1 LISHDLRLNLLFGF
15 LGSGK
20 TTLARRLLDQPPD
33 GRKTAII
40 VNEFG
45 DVGVDGAILSGR
57 NVNMVELNSGCLC
70 CTLKGPMLQAV
81 EELHTKA
88 GAQRIIVEATGVA
101 QPEELLET
109 FADPSL
115 SARCEVGP
123 VVTIVDA
130 SRYERLSEMLGE
142 FYGAQIEN
150 ADLIVLN
157 KTDLATAEALE
168 RVRKDVARLNPE
180 AEILFSERCD
190 VSVEAVLNGP
200 ASSAVD
206 KRSHDGHGEDDQK
219 HDPDHVRE
227 HERGHDHDHEDHRHA
242 PAESFVLSA
251 EGLRNVSALHSFFS
265 GLPPTVWRAKGF
277 VLADGFSV
285 AQKGA
290 YLVQYAMG
298 NLEIT
303 RSEPRANYNIVFIG
317 RGMDKEKL
325 DAGLRQTLV
334 GS

>member
-1 LISHDLRLNLLFGF
+1 LNLLFGF

-33 GRKTAII
+33 DRKTAII

-57 NVNMVELNSGCLC
+57 NVNLVELNSGCLC

-81 EELHTKA
+81 EELHTKN

-109 FADPSL
+109 FADRSL
-115 SARCEVGP
+115 SVRYNVGP
-123 VVTIVDA
+123 IVTIVDA
-130 SRYERLSEMLGE
+130 SRYARLSEMLGE
-142 FYGAQIEN
+142 FYSAQIEK

-168 RVRKDVARLNPE
+168 NVRKEVVKLNPG
-180 AEILFSERCD
+180 AEIMFSERCD
-190 VSVEAVLNGP
+190 VSVEEVLNGP
-200 ASSAVD
+200 SSALVE
-206 KRSHDGHGEDDQK
+206 KRSSEPPNEDD
-219 HDPDHVRE
+219 H
-227 HERGHDHDHEDHRHA
+227 GHDHKHDHEEHRHA
-242 PAESFVLSA
+242 PADSFVLSA
-251 EGLRNVSALHSFFS
+251 EGVHDASALRSFFS
-265 GLPPTVWRAKGF
+265 ALPPAVWRAKGF
-277 VLADGFSV
+277 VQADGFPV
-285 AQKGA
+285 VQKGA

-303 RSEPRANYNIVFIG
+303 RSEPRVNYNIVFIG

-325 DAGLRQTLV
+325 NAELQQTLSR
-334 GS
+334 GPGH

>member
-1 LISHDLRLNLLFGF
+1 LNLLFGF

-33 GRKTAII
+33 DRKTAII

-57 NVNMVELNSGCLC
+57 NVNLVELNSGCLC

-81 EELHTKA
+81 EELHTKN

-109 FADPSL
+109 FADRSL
-115 SARCEVGP
+115 SVRYNVGP
-123 VVTIVDA
+123 IVTIVDA
-130 SRYERLSEMLGE
+130 SRYARLSEMLGE
-142 FYGAQIEN
+142 FYSAQIEK

-168 RVRKDVARLNPE
+168 NVRKEVVKLNPG
-180 AEILFSERCD
+180 AEIMFSERCD
-190 VSVEAVLNGP
+190 VSVEEVLNGP
-200 ASSAVD
+200 SSAL
-206 KRSHDGHGEDDQK
+206 
-219 HDPDHVRE
+219 
-227 HERGHDHDHEDHRHA
+227 
-242 PAESFVLSA
+242 VLSA
-251 EGLRNVSALHSFFS
+251 EGVHDASALRSFFS
-265 GLPPTVWRAKGF
+265 ALPPAVWRAKGF
-277 VLADGFSV
+277 VQADGFPV
-285 AQKGA
+285 VQKGA

-303 RSEPRANYNIVFIG
+303 RSEPRVNYNIVFIG

-325 DAGLRQTLV
+325 NAELQQTLSR
-334 GS
+334 GPGH